1 NVMNKLFH
9 PRAVAIVRILFGIN
23 FVINGLNPFVGIYEL
38 PPPSPAAE
46 SLASALIASGYLFT
60 IVKIVEIAVGVLL
73 LVNRFVPLA
82 LILIFP
88 ISLNIFL
95 FDTILE
101 PAAAPLGIAVLLFN
115 VYLCTA
121 YLKYYRPF
129 LVAKAPLAGSG
140 AA

>member
-1 NVMNKLFH
+1 MNKLFH
-9 PRAVAIVRILFGIN
+9 PYAVTAVRILFGVN
-23 FVINGLNPFVGIYEL
+23 FIINGLNPFVGIYEL

-46 SLASALIASGYLFT
+46 SLAGALIESGYLFT
-60 IVKIVEIAVGVLL
+60 VVKVVEIIVGLL
-73 LVNRFVPLA
+73 LLANRFVPLA

-101 PAAAPLGIAVLLFN
+101 PAAAPIGIMVLLFN
-115 VYLCTA
+115 VYLCIA

-129 LVAKAPLAGSG
+129 LVAKAAI
-140 AA
+140 